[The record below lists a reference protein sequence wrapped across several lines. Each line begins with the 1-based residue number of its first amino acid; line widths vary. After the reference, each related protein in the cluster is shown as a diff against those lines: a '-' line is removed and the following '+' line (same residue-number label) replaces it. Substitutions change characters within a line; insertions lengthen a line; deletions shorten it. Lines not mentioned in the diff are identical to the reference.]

1 MTDLPLTGR
10 ARPDRR
16 PHTLAEW
23 RALGGYAAVERA
35 RAMAPSEVIDW
46 VEAANLNGRGGAG
59 FPAGRKWRFMP
70 ERGTTPG
77 NGPNYLIVNG
87 DEMEPGAFKDRF
99 LLEALPHQLLE
110 GALIAAHA
118 THCDEAIVLI
128 RDEYRPG
135 IAAVERAI
143 DEARNAGLLGGLH
156 IRVHPSAGRYIVG
169 EETALITA
177 LEGHRAV
184 PRKRPPFPAQ
194 SGLWGRPTTVN
205 NVETISLVP
214 HVLTLGPQ
222 RFRALSRTEEG
233 GTKLYGV
240 SGRVKRPG
248 LFEAPMG
255 TTARELIERAGG
267 ISGDGTLRAFQP
279 GGGASRFLGPD
290 HLDTPLDFGHL
301 ARAGAMFGTGMLIV
315 LDGSACPVGLIA
327 RHMRFYARE
336 SCGWCT
342 PCREG
347 LPLAAK
353 ILHAFEAGTAR
364 PEDLDLLHMTAA
376 EAGPRG
382 RSFCDLMGGAM
393 APLASGLEMFAAEFA
408 AHLAGGCPHD
418 KTHLSGGCPH
428 GGTA

>member
-23 RALGGYAAVERA
+23 RAEGGYEAVERA
-35 RAMAPSEVIDW
+35 RSMAPAEIIDM
-46 VEAANLNGRGGAG
+46 VEAAHLNGRGGAG

-70 ERGTTPG
+70 ERGTSPG
-77 NGPNYLIVNG
+77 EGPSYLIVNG

-99 LLEALPHQLLE
+99 LLEALPHQVIE
-110 GALIAAHA
+110 GAIITARA
-118 THCDEAIVLI
+118 THADEAIVLI

-143 DEARNAGLLGGLH
+143 HEARDAGLLGDLA

-205 NVETISLVP
+205 NVETISLIP
-214 HVLTLGPQ
+214 HILSLGPQ

-267 ISGDGTLRAFQP
+267 VSGDGQLRAFQP
-279 GGGASRFLGPD
+279 GGGASGFFGPD
-290 HLDTPLDFGHL
+290 RLDLPLDFGHV
-301 ARAGAMFGTGMLIV
+301 AKAGSMFGTGMLIV
-315 LDGSACPVGLIA
+315 LDGSACPVGFLA

-347 LPLAAK
+347 LPLVAK
-353 ILHAFEAGTAR
+353 ILDRFAAGQGRRA
-364 PEDLDLLHMTAA
+364 DLELLQMTAA
-376 EAGPRG
+376 EAAPRG
-382 RSFCDLMGGAM
+382 RSFCDMMGGAM
-393 APLASGLEMFAAEFA
+393 APLASGLSMFAAEFEA
-408 AHLAGGCPHD
+408 RLAEGER
-418 KTHLSGGCPH
+418 
-428 GGTA
+428 A